1 MFGEIYKVIVVS
13 ASESSLISLETILE
27 NLTGCLG
34 SSVVL
39 VLQEAYKASR
49 AQLKELLGSYANAQ
63 FVKDLPL
70 KVVPGGIYIL
80 DSGSSYEITRECELV
95 SANSMLVRDASERS
109 RAADLLLRSLSS
121 YFNENCIAV
130 VLGGKEQSGAEGC
143 FAIHNAGGLVVVQ
156 DPLSCQYDVLPNSV
170 IARGVAD
177 IVVDV
182 EDMADLLVNICK
194 GHEITEQYLCD
205 LDVMQVNRVMEI
217 LSIAYEV
224 DFGQYKLS
232 TVRRRIFRRMR
243 LCNFSSVD
251 EYAVFLEKDRQEL
264 HALYQDLLIGV
275 TCFFRDKEAFAVCQ
289 KDILPGLIKAAAN
302 RQEFRIW
309 DAACATGQEAYSL
322 AILCHEITR
331 ELELNL
337 RVKIVATDVDA
348 DSIAFAGRGIYSD
361 SDLNNMPVYLRDRY
375 FVQVE
380 PDQYQIIQEIR
391 QKVIF
396 SQHNLLQSPP
406 FTRMDMVC
414 CRNLLIYLKGKTQAR
429 AVYLFHFALNTGGVL
444 FLGPSETLGELE
456 TGFETIDR
464 HWRFFRKKT
473 AGKVYPR
480 LNYAG
485 FDRRAKTSS
494 VVTNCGYQ
502 PVLKPESSPAADLI
516 DCYQQLLSA
525 FVGSGVLIDENNN
538 IVQFFGEA
546 QKYFNFK
553 GPLNL
558 NLLNVVTGELRLALS
573 AGLRKMAKEKSDI
586 VYDRV
591 ESVLFDGA
599 RQTVKIVIKRIAA
612 RHRLEMRFI
621 GLEPVADI
629 TPSVEPAIFDT
640 DKELTCVNQ
649 MLEEELAHVK
659 KALINAME
667 ELEANNEEYQ
677 AANEELT
684 ASNEE
689 LHATNEEL
697 HSVNEELFVVNS
709 QYERKIEEVNQVNND
724 IKNLIDNMDLGVI
737 FLDKELKIRYFS
749 PIAEDLFHLQDQD
762 IGRPIRHFRSRLV
775 EAQQSLEEDCRSVVE
790 GSSAII
796 RQVCSADGLVFQ
808 QKILPYT
815 NLSGNTGG
823 VIITLVDLTER
834 CLIEKRLAE
843 SEAGYRNLFESIEEG
858 MALHRIVLDECG
870 KPVDYIFEMFNP
882 AFTQMTGL
890 NEEVIGKS
898 VREVIPDIDESLIET
913 YGRVAI
919 TGKSEIIEYFMPQ
932 YSRWYHI
939 KAYCPEKLKFVCLC
953 TDITDFKESQKN
965 LLNNKLRFRAFFEQ
979 VNVIV
984 FRCDTEMSITDIN
997 REAELCYGISR
1008 DQARGKSFFELF
1020 ITQDDDRDLARD
1032 IQDKVLQGYPVYGM
1046 VNSITRADGQKLTL
1060 QWNSV
1065 REVDPEGAVLGI
1077 IVTARDITEEARMQD
1092 KLIEREELFRSIF
1105 EESPIGIEL
1114 FNASGK
1120 LMHIN
1125 KAFVE
1130 ILGISGDV
1138 SRFYDMNL
1146 FDEPELSQAMVD
1158 LVNSGQTVRY
1168 ETKYDLERYRQRGL
1182 VSSSGDYVWIESHI
1196 SAMYDSQRKVMGYL
1210 VQVINIT
1217 QRKKAL
1223 TELQENRNKL
1233 ELAQRTANVG
1243 YWQWD
1248 KENDTYTFSAEAG
1261 LILNADDCETI
1272 LPMSKLQ
1279 ELLGGDWQ
1287 IFDSFNKKVW
1297 YDGIP
1302 AEFFVRIVSPNGHRD
1317 LKVNILRASVAGLGT
1332 QGTILD
1338 VTELVEARRNAELA
1352 SHAKSLF
1359 LANMSHE
1366 IRTPLNVIVGFGEQ
1380 LAREKLELEQ
1390 KDSVNNIVRSGYEL
1404 LQTVEDILD
1413 ISRIEAGKFKI
1424 LKLYCNLQQIIDDI
1438 LIQARYRLTGKNVE
1452 FMVDVDLPASAYT
1465 DPLRLKQC
1473 LLNLV
1478 NNAIKF
1484 TESGYIKLLARKTT
1498 CQGLKS
1504 VVFEVDDSGVGV
1516 PDNKRKEIF
1525 EAFAQADCGL
1535 SRKFGGVGLG
1545 LSITKALVELLG
1557 GRVSLESKNTQGSLF
1572 RLIVPV
1578 EPKSGKKLSLPAD
1591 GDTFSSAA
1599 SSNYEE
1605 QVSGLTGRV
1614 LIAEDNIPNQKLI
1627 KIMINRQYP
1636 LLELE
1641 FVANGRILIDALSM
1655 EQYDLIFLD
1664 MSMPV
1669 MDGFEAI
1676 GLIREM
1682 GLKTPVIAITANAMV
1697 GDREKCLA
1705 AGCSEYISKPINQHQ
1720 LFVLINTFLA
1730 DPVN

>member
-1 MFGEIYKVIVVS
+1 MFGEIYKVIVVT
-13 ASESSLISLETILE
+13 ASESSLVSLETILE

-34 SSVVL
+34 NSVVL
-39 VLQEAYKASR
+39 VLPDTYKGFKT
-49 AQLKELLGSYANAQ
+49 QLKKVLGSYAKAQ

-70 KVVPGGIYIL
+70 KIAPGGVYLL
-80 DSGSSYEITRECELV
+80 DPDNSYEINRECELV
-95 SANSMLVRDASERS
+95 TVRSQMAGDQLDRNRS
-109 RAADLLLRSLSS
+109 LDQFLRSVSACFS
-121 YFNENCIAV
+121 ENCVAV
-130 VLGGKEQSGAEGC
+130 VLGGVELNGAEGC
-143 FAIHNAGGLVVVQ
+143 FAVHNAGGLVVVQ
-156 DPLSCQYDVLPNSV
+156 DPLSCQYDLLPNSV

-182 EDMADLLVNICK
+182 EDIADLLVNICK
-194 GHEITEQYLCD
+194 GHEITEKYLSD

-217 LSIAYEV
+217 LSGAYEV
-224 DFGQYKLS
+224 DFGLYKLS

-243 LCNFSSVD
+243 LCNLATVD
-251 EYAVFLEKDRQEL
+251 EYAALLEEDHQEL

-331 ELELNL
+331 ELELNV
-337 RVKIVATDVDA
+337 RIKIVATDVDA
-348 DSIAFAGRGIYSD
+348 DSIVFASRGIYSAN
-361 SDLNNMPVYLRDRY
+361 DLNNMPIYLRDRY

-414 CRNLLIYLKGKTQAR
+414 CRNFLIYLKGKAQTK

-464 HWRFFRKKT
+464 HWRFFRKKP
-473 AGKVYPR
+473 AGKLYPR

-485 FDRRAKTSS
+485 FDRRASA
-494 VVTNCGYQ
+494 VTVNNNCQ
-502 PVLKPESSPAADLI
+502 PVLKSESSPVADMI
-516 DCYQQLLSA
+516 DCYQQLLST
-525 FVGSGVLIDENNN
+525 FVGSGVLIDDNNN
-538 IVQFFGEA
+538 IIQFFGQA

-558 NLLNVVTGELRLALS
+558 NLLNVVSGELRLALS
-573 AGLRKMAKEKSDI
+573 AGLRKMTKEKSDI
-586 VYDRV
+586 IYDRV
-591 ESVLFDGA
+591 ESVLFDGT
-599 RQTVKIVIKRIAA
+599 RQAVKIVIKRIAA

-621 GLEPVADI
+621 GLEPVLEASP
-629 TPSVEPAIFDT
+629 TALPVAAFDT
-640 DKELTCVNQ
+640 DNELACVNQ

-659 KALINAME
+659 KALLNAME

-709 QYERKIEEVNQVNND
+709 QYERKIDEVNQVNND

-762 IGRPIRHFRSRLV
+762 IGRPIRHFRSRLI
-775 EAQQSLEEDCRSVVE
+775 ETEHTLEDDCRSVVE
-790 GSSAII
+790 SSNAII
-796 RQVCSADGLVFQ
+796 RQVNSADGQIFQ
-808 QKILPYT
+808 QKVLPYT
-815 NLSGNTGG
+815 NLAGNTGG

-834 CLIEKRLAE
+834 CLIEKRLEE
-843 SEAGYRNLFESIEEG
+843 SETGYRNLFESIEEG
-858 MALHRIVLDECG
+858 MSLHQIVLDECG
-870 KPVDYIFEMFNP
+870 RPVDYIFEMFNP
-882 AFTQMTGL
+882 AFMQMTGL
-890 NEEVIGKS
+890 TEKVIGKS
-898 VREVIPDIDESLIET
+898 VKEIIPDIDESLIET

-919 TGKSEIIEYFMPQ
+919 TGKSEIIEYYLPQ

-939 KAYCPEKLKFVCLC
+939 KAYCPEKYKFVCLC
-953 TDITDFKESQKN
+953 TDITEFKESQKK
-965 LLNNKLRFRAFFEQ
+965 LLNNKKRFRAFFEQ

-984 FRCDTEMSITDIN
+984 FRCDTELVITDIN

-1020 ITQDDDRDLARD
+1020 ITDDDDRELARD

-1065 REVDPEGAVLGI
+1065 REVDPDGPVLGV

-1114 FNASGK
+1114 FNDSGK

-1138 SRFYDMNL
+1138 NHFYDMNL
-1146 FDEPELSQAMVD
+1146 FDEPELTRGMIDA
-1158 LVNSGQTVRY
+1158 VNAGQTVRY
-1168 ETKYDLERYRQRGL
+1168 ETKYDLERYRRKGL
-1182 VSSSGDYVWIESHI
+1182 VSTSHMCVWIESHI

-1223 TELQENRNKL
+1223 NELQDNRNKL

-1243 YWQWD
+1243 YWQWN
-1248 KENDTYTFSAEAG
+1248 KQNDTYAFSAEAG
-1261 LILNADDCETI
+1261 LILNAIASEMA
-1272 LPMSKLQ
+1272 LSKLQLQ
-1279 ELLGGDWQ
+1279 ELLGSDWEL
-1287 IFDSFNKKVW
+1287 FESNNKKVW
-1297 YDGIP
+1297 LDGIP
-1302 AEFFVRIVSPNGHRD
+1302 AEFFVRIIASNGHKD
-1317 LKVNILRASVAGLGT
+1317 LKVNIVRESDSHFGT
-1332 QGTILD
+1332 QGT
-1338 VTELVEARRNAELA
+1338 
-1352 SHAKSLF
+1352 
-1359 LANMSHE
+1359 
-1366 IRTPLNVIVGFGEQ
+1366 
-1380 LAREKLELEQ
+1380 
-1390 KDSVNNIVRSGYEL
+1390 
-1404 LQTVEDILD
+1404 
-1413 ISRIEAGKFKI
+1413 
-1424 LKLYCNLQQIIDDI
+1424 
-1438 LIQARYRLTGKNVE
+1438 
-1452 FMVDVDLPASAYT
+1452 
-1465 DPLRLKQC
+1465 
-1473 LLNLV
+1473 
-1478 NNAIKF
+1478 
-1484 TESGYIKLLARKTT
+1484 
-1498 CQGLKS
+1498 
-1504 VVFEVDDSGVGV
+1504 
-1516 PDNKRKEIF
+1516 
-1525 EAFAQADCGL
+1525 
-1535 SRKFGGVGLG
+1535 
-1545 LSITKALVELLG
+1545 
-1557 GRVSLESKNTQGSLF
+1557 
-1572 RLIVPV
+1572 
-1578 EPKSGKKLSLPAD
+1578 
-1591 GDTFSSAA
+1591 
-1599 SSNYEE
+1599 
-1605 QVSGLTGRV
+1605 
-1614 LIAEDNIPNQKLI
+1614 
-1627 KIMINRQYP
+1627 
-1636 LLELE
+1636 
-1641 FVANGRILIDALSM
+1641 
-1655 EQYDLIFLD
+1655 
-1664 MSMPV
+1664 
-1669 MDGFEAI
+1669 
-1676 GLIREM
+1676 
-1682 GLKTPVIAITANAMV
+1682 
-1697 GDREKCLA
+1697 
-1705 AGCSEYISKPINQHQ
+1705 
-1720 LFVLINTFLA
+1720 
-1730 DPVN
+1730 